1 MTSSATPPRRRDAAR
16 TRQLLLDAARRR
28 FATAGYAETTVRHI
42 ADDAGVNVAL
52 ISRYF
57 ASKEGLFEAALTA
70 SFTELRAAA
79 GDVDPAAIPETIAEQ
94 IIGQSGDAGPSHA
107 LLLILRSSGDEKADQ
122 IRLRFLQMFAEKL
135 AKGAQLQG
143 GSPDILRAQI
153 VLATAIGVT
162 LLRATHL
169 EPLAST
175 SAADLTAPL
184 RDVVTALTRHPT
196 PGTP

>member
-1 MTSSATPPRRRDAAR
+1 MTSSATPPRRRDATR

-57 ASKEGLFEAALTA
+57 DGKVGLFEAALKA
-70 SFTELRAAA
+70 SFEELRAAA
-79 GDVDPAAIPETIAEQ
+79 GEVDPNRVPETIAEQ
-94 IIGQSGDAGPSHA
+94 IIGQSGDTGPSSA
-107 LLLILRSSGDEKADQ
+107 LLLILRSSGDQHADE

-135 AKGAQLQG
+135 AKAALLQG
-143 GSPDILRAQI
+143 ATPDILRAQI
-153 VLATAIGVT
+153 LLATAIGVT

-175 SAADLTAPL
+175 SAQSLTAPIAEVL
-184 RDVVTALTRHPT
+184 KALFQPPT
-196 PGTP
+196 P